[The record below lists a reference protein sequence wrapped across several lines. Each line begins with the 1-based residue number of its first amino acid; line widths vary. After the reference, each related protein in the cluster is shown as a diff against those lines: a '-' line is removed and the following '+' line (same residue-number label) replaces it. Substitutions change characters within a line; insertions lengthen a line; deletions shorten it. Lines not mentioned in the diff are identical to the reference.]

1 MDEILKSLKL
11 FFPLVFVDST
21 FIANIAN
28 ILNVS
33 RLRFRNRWSKI
44 EFRSYKIVMVF
55 IFYFI
60 AA

>member
-11 FFPLVFVDST
+11 FFPLVFVNST

-33 RLRFRNRWSKI
+33 RLRFRNRWCKI